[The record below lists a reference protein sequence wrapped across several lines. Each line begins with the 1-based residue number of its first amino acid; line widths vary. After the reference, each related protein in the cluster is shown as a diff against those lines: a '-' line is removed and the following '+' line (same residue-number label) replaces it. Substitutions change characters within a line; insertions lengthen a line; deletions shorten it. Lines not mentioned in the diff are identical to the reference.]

1 MATQIYVNMPV
12 KNLERSMTFF
22 KALGFNFNPQFTNEQ
37 GACMVV
43 SENIYVMLLI
53 ESFFK
58 TFTPHPICDARKS
71 TEMLV
76 CLSRDSREAVD
87 ALVGKAVTAGAATP
101 NRPQDS
107 GYMYG
112 HGFQDLDGHL
122 WELVYMNMEAFA
134 AQAG

>member
-58 TFTPHPICDARKS
+58 TFTPNPICDARKS

-101 NRPQDS
+101 NKPQDS
-107 GYMYG
+107 GFMYG

-122 WELVYMNMEAFA
+122 WEVVYMDMEAFA